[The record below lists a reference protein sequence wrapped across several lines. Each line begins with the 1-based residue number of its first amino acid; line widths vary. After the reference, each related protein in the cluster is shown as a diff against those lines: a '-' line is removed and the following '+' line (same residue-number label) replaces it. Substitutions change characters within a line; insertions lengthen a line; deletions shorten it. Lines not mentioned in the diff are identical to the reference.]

1 MRKRCAPQE
10 SLFRILVGR
19 AIAFGD
25 VGVRSLKIGGVV
37 SDRCL
42 GISWE
47 CGRLKLGGC
56 VR

>member
-1 MRKRCAPQE
+1 M
-10 SLFRILVGR
+10 VGR